1 MSMVNEIRN
10 YRSKKWMDN
19 EVVNLMLRLFT
30 SCNATLVT
38 LIHENPRY
46 EKMTLEEVL
55 ESSLAMRW
63 WLRTP
68 STLRIWLKETW
79 PPWSHNRPPWRPQVK
94 RRSPKKQGNYWRFG
108 ARRWGDSPHHQK
120 LSTNP
125 MEPEGQGLQA
135 MCQESVL
142 QMW

>member
-1 MSMVNEIRN
+1 MYNRLMSMVNEIRN

-55 ESSLAMRW
+55 ESSLAMR
-63 WLRTP
+63 
-68 STLRIWLKETW
+68 
-79 PPWSHNRPPWRPQVK
+79 
-94 RRSPKKQGNYWRFG
+94 
-108 ARRWGDSPHHQK
+108 
-120 LSTNP
+120 
-125 MEPEGQGLQA
+125 
-135 MCQESVL
+135 
-142 QMW
+142 